1 MNDEPPPSVM
11 IVGAGLGGL
20 TLAIL
25 LQRAGIEYQVF
36 EKSTEIKPFGSA
48 IALGPNILPLFTQL
62 GLYEEFLAIAKP
74 VNHITIHKA
83 QGMRRMGAV
92 DIEEHIERSG
102 YSSYVCSRPDL
113 YDLLISQIPKSRI
126 SFGKR
131 VLSLVQGDNGA
142 QIQTADGGVYEADIL
157 VGADGGYSA
166 VRQAMY
172 EKLKKK
178 GLIPPA
184 DLEKMAL
191 NHTTMVGVTRPL
203 DLDKYP
209 LLRQQYKSFSR
220 ADWVIGHGPF
230 TWSYF
235 SLTNNRIGWG
245 FGTQILTEEL
255 QRENDTTRSSDW
267 GPESTQALCG
277 QIQDYE
283 IPIGGTMGD
292 LIHETPRDS
301 ISRMM
306 LEEKL
311 FETWYHQRTV
321 LIGDACHR
329 ISPYSGQG
337 PVNAM
342 EDAVILANAIYEIR
356 AVNSENI
363 TTAFQDYY
371 EERYPHAVEQLKFSK
386 LFTMLMAGQTW
397 KESLMRRFVLSHM
410 SKYFQRRNYAKTLN
424 YRPQASFLPRVP
436 DRGIIPVL
444 PQKPSKRYEERLLA
458 ERLAANTASKVPSSG
473 FMATAASAV

>member
-1 MNDEPPPSVM
+1 MKKEEAPPSVM

-25 LQRAGIEYQVF
+25 LQRAGYEYQIF
-36 EKSTEIKPFGSA
+36 EKAPEIRPFGSA
-48 IALGPNILPLFTQL
+48 IALGPNILPLLTQL
-62 GLYEEFLAIAKP
+62 GLYEQFLAIAKP
-74 VNHITIHKA
+74 VNHITIHKS
-83 QGMRRMGAV
+83 QGLRRMGAV

-102 YSSYVCSRPDL
+102 YSSLVCSRPDL
-113 YDLLISQIPKSRI
+113 YDLLVSQIPKNRI
-126 SFGKR
+126 FFGKR

-178 GLIPPA
+178 GTLPPS
-184 DLEKMAL
+184 DLEKMEM
-191 NHTTMVGVTRPL
+191 NHTAMVGVTRPL

-209 LLRQQYKSFSR
+209 LLRETKVFSR
-220 ADWVIGHGPF
+220 SDWVIGHGPF

-235 SLTNNRIGWG
+235 SLSNNRIGWG
-245 FGTQILTEEL
+245 FGAQLLTEEL
-255 QRENDTTRSSDW
+255 SKENDTFRSTDW
-267 GPESTQALCG
+267 GPESTQGLCK

-292 LIHETPRDS
+292 LIHATPRES

-337 PVNAM
+337 TVNAM

-356 AVNSENI
+356 SVNSENI
-363 TTAFQDYY
+363 TAAFQEYFT
-371 EERYPHAVEQLKFSK
+371 ERYPHAVEQLKFSK
-386 LFTMLMAGQTW
+386 TFTMLMAGQTW
-397 KESLMRRFVLSHM
+397 KESLMRRFVLSHA

-424 YRPQASFLPRVP
+424 YRPQATFLERVP

-444 PQKPSKRYEERLLA
+444 PQKPSKRYEEKLQAARM
-458 ERLAANTASKVPSSG
+458 AANNDSSG
-473 FMATAASAV
+473 FIAAAI

>member
-1 MNDEPPPSVM
+1 MKEESSPTVM

-25 LQRAGIEYQVF
+25 LQRAGFDYQVF
-36 EKSTEIKPFGSA
+36 EKAPEIRPFGSA
-48 IALGPNILPLFTQL
+48 IAIGPNVLPLLTQL
-62 GLYEEFLAIAKP
+62 GLYEQFLAISKP
-74 VNHITIHKA
+74 VNHITVHKS
-83 QGMRRMGAV
+83 QGMRQMGAV

-102 YSSYVCSRPDL
+102 YSNYVCSRPDL
-113 YDLLISQIPKSRI
+113 YDLLVSQIPKSRI
-126 SFGKR
+126 YFGKR
-131 VLSLVQGDNGA
+131 VLSLVQGDNGV
-142 QIQTADGGVYEADIL
+142 QIQTSDGGVYEADIL

-172 EKLKKK
+172 ERLKKK
-178 GLIPPA
+178 GLIPPT
-184 DLEKMAL
+184 DLEKMEL
-191 NHTTMVGVTRPL
+191 NHATMVGVTNPL
-203 DLDKYP
+203 DLEMYP
-209 LLRQQYKSFSR
+209 LLKENKVFSR

-235 SLTNNRIGWG
+235 SLPNNRIGWG

-255 QRENDTTRSSDW
+255 QKENDTTRSSEW
-267 GPESTQALCG
+267 GPESTQGLCA

-283 IPIGGTMGD
+283 VPIGGTMGD
-292 LIHETPRDS
+292 LIHQTPRDS

-342 EDAVILANAIYEIR
+342 EDAVILANALYEIR
-356 AVNSENI
+356 TVNPENI
-363 TTAFQDYY
+363 TKAFQEYY
-371 EERYPHAVEQLKFSK
+371 DERYPHAVEQLKFSR
-386 LFTMLMAGQTW
+386 LFTMLMVGQTW
-397 KESLMRRFVLSHM
+397 KESLMRRFVLSHA
-410 SKYFQRRNYAKTLN
+410 SKYFQRKNYAKTLN
-424 YRPQASFLPRVP
+424 YRPQASFLERVP
-436 DRGIIPVL
+436 DRGMIPIL
-444 PQKPSKRYEERLLA
+444 PQKHSQRYEERK
-458 ERLAANTASKVPSSG
+458 LAARLGTSNVSTISSLSSG
-473 FMATAASAV
+473 VSSMPI

>member
-1 MNDEPPPSVM
+1 MNDEPPPTVM

-36 EKSTEIKPFGSA
+36 EKTPEIRPFGSA
-48 IALGPNILPLFTQL
+48 IALGPNILPLLTQL
-62 GLYEEFLAIAKP
+62 GLYEEFMAISKP

-83 QGMRRMGAV
+83 QDMRRMGAV

-102 YSSYVCSRPDL
+102 YSSYICSRPDF

-172 EKLKKK
+172 ERLKKK
-178 GLIPPA
+178 GLIPST

-209 LLRQQYKSFSR
+209 LLRQQHKSFSR

-255 QRENDTTRSSDW
+255 QLENDSSRSSDW

-277 QIQDYE
+277 QIQDYKV
-283 IPIGGTMGD
+283 PIGGTMGD

-301 ISRMM
+301 ISRML

-321 LIGDACHR
+321 LIGD
-329 ISPYSGQG
+329 GQG

-371 EERYPHAVEQLKFSK
+371 VERYPHAVDQLKFI
-386 LFTMLMAGQTW
+386 
-397 KESLMRRFVLSHM
+397 
-410 SKYFQRRNYAKTLN
+410 
-424 YRPQASFLPRVP
+424 P

-444 PQKPSKRYEERLLA
+444 SQKPSKRYEEKLLA
-458 ERLAANTASKVPSSG
+458 ERLAANSASIASSSG
-473 FMATAASAV
+473 FVATAASAV

>member
-166 VRQAMY
+166 VRQAM
-172 EKLKKK
+172 
-178 GLIPPA
+178 
-184 DLEKMAL
+184 
-191 NHTTMVGVTRPL
+191 
-203 DLDKYP
+203 
-209 LLRQQYKSFSR
+209 
-220 ADWVIGHGPF
+220 
-230 TWSYF
+230 
-235 SLTNNRIGWG
+235 IGWG

-458 ERLAANTASKVPSSG
+458 ERLAANSVSKTPSSG

>member
-166 VRQAMY
+166 VRQAM
-172 EKLKKK
+172 
-178 GLIPPA
+178 
-184 DLEKMAL
+184 
-191 NHTTMVGVTRPL
+191 
-203 DLDKYP
+203 
-209 LLRQQYKSFSR
+209 
-220 ADWVIGHGPF
+220 
-230 TWSYF
+230 
-235 SLTNNRIGWG
+235 IGWG

-458 ERLAANTASKVPSSG
+458 ERLAANTASKAPSSG

>member
-1 MNDEPPPSVM
+1 MKEDSPPTVM

-25 LQRAGIEYQVF
+25 LQRAGFEYQIF
-36 EKSTEIKPFGSA
+36 EKATEIRPF
-48 IALGPNILPLFTQL
+48 
-62 GLYEEFLAIAKP
+62 GLYEQFLAIAKP
-74 VNHITIHKA
+74 VNHITLHKS
-83 QGMRRMGAV
+83 QGMRRMGAI

-102 YSSYVCSRPDL
+102 YSSLVCSRPDL
-113 YDLLISQIPKSRI
+113 YDLLVSQIPKSRI
-126 SFGKR
+126 FFGKR

-142 QIQTADGGVYEADIL
+142 QIQTADGCVYEADIL

-172 EKLKKK
+172 ERMKKK
-178 GLIPPA
+178 GIIPSV
-184 DLEKMAL
+184 DLEKMEL

-203 DLDKYP
+203 DLEMYP
-209 LLRQQYKSFSR
+209 LLKESQKSGFSR

-245 FGTQILTEEL
+245 FGTQILTDEL
-255 QRENDTTRSSDW
+255 QMENDTSKLSEW
-267 GPESTQALCG
+267 GPESTQALCA

-283 IPIGGTMGD
+283 VPIGGTMGD
-292 LIHETPRDS
+292 LIHATPRDS

-311 FETWYHQRTV
+311 FETWHHQRTV

-363 TTAFQDYY
+363 TKAFQEYY
-371 EERYPHAVEQLKFSK
+371 DERYPHAVEQLRFSK

-397 KESLMRRFVLSHM
+397 KESLMRRFVMSHA
-410 SKYFQRRNYAKTLN
+410 SKYFQRRNFAKTLN

-444 PQKPSKRYEERLLA
+444 PQKPSTRYEEKLLA
-458 ERLAANTASKVPSSG
+458 ERLKVNNSSTVSASRLAPFAVAATSI
-473 FMATAASAV
+473 